1 MNAAINY
8 VEQEKLDELEQ
19 QYRSRG
25 YDVRRDYRSPSG
37 RQYDMVALK
46 GDERAVFEVKALPA
60 LAGQG
65 RVLRELRRQAYDDG
79 FTTFRLVVVSPP
91 HRTDVSVPGLER
103 QLAEHMRRHLPQE
116 LQGLA
121 KRVGIDAVSDLDIS
135 AIQASTGGLDLAGD
149 GVVAVTLGDGGS
161 EGDEESQDDFPFR
174 FRVRVTSD
182 LRLAEV
188 YELQP
193 DVSGFVE

>member
-25 YDVRRDYRSPSG
+25 HDVRRDYRSPSG

-65 RVLRELRRQAYDDG
+65 RELRELRR
-79 FTTFRLVVVSPP
+79 RLPK
-91 HRTDVSVPGLER
+91 
-103 QLAEHMRRHLPQE
+103 E

-121 KRVGIDAVSDLDIS
+121 NRVGIDAVSDLDIS
-135 AIQASTGGLDLAGD
+135 AIQARTGSLDLTGD

-161 EGDEESQDDFPFR
+161 EVEEESQDDFPFR
-174 FRVRVTSD
+174 FHVLLTAD

-188 YELQP
+188 YELRP
-193 DVSGFVE
+193 DVSGFAD